1 MVLAV
6 LVLFER
12 LGIPAKYYLSNLLQ
26 GNHPLFSLGLYVRL
40 SHVLWITPTNEFV
53 EQKHMA
59 RLRNPLF
66 PVLYERCAVHH
77 VLERFANR
85 SSLLFLG
92 NHCLLSLLLHQLLHF
107 RVVLWVESYASATL
121 HELIVGVRQLDS

>member
-6 LVLFER
+6 LILFER
-12 LGIPAKYYLSNLLQ
+12 LGCPAKYYFSNLLQ
-26 GNHPLFSLGLYVRL
+26 GYHPLFSLGLYFRL

-53 EQKHMA
+53 EQKHMTWF
-59 RLRNPLF
+59 RNTFF

-77 VLERFANR
+77 VLERFANS

-92 NHCLLSLLLHQLLHF
+92 DHCLFSLLLHQLLHF
-107 RVVLWVESYASATL
+107 RVILWVKSNASATL
-121 HELIVGVRQLDS
+121 H